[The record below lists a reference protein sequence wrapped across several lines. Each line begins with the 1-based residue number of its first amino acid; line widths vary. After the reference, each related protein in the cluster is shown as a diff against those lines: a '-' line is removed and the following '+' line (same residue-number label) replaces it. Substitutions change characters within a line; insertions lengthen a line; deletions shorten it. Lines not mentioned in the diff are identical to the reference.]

1 MSARKLNL
9 ILFAIVAVIAT
20 SGLALSDSLRGFW
33 DRDYS
38 VALNTLAPAT
48 VTITTTDYAFTMPD
62 TITAGVTEL
71 ALVNRGKEPHHA
83 WIIRL
88 DSAKTLK
95 DVFAALQAGGPPPKW
110 AVDVGGPNAGA
121 PNSTAFL
128 DLKPGR
134 YAVVCFIPSPDGKPH
149 IMKGMAKEVIV
160 TPRRGAAAAREASAS
175 MPRPT
180 TTMTL
185 VDYGYQLTK
194 PITAGRQVIRVVNG
208 AAQPHEVFIGRL
220 LPGKTAQDFLAWER
234 NPQGPPPLVPMG
246 GTTGMAKGEE
256 NTIVI
261 DFEPG
266 EYALYCFV
274 PDARDGKPH
283 VAHGMVTQ
291 LSVK

>member
-1 MSARKLNL
+1 MHARKATLT
-9 ILFAIVAVIAT
+9 LFAIAAVAAT
-20 SGLALSDSLRGFW
+20 SGLALNEPLRGFW

-38 VALNTLAPAT
+38 AALTMLAPAT

-62 TITAGVTEL
+62 TIAAGVTEL
-71 ALVNRGKEPHHA
+71 RLVNEGKELHHA

-88 DSAKTLK
+88 DSAKTLR
-95 DVFAALQAGGPPPKW
+95 DVFAAMQSHETPAW
-110 AVDVGGPNAGA
+110 AVHVGGPNAAVQGSSA
-121 PNSTAFL
+121 IL
-128 DLKPGR
+128 DLEPGR

-160 TPRRGAAAAREASAS
+160 APRRGPAAAREASPP

-185 VDYGYQLTK
+185 VDYGYQLSK
-194 PITAGRQVIRVVNG
+194 PITGGRQVIRVVNG
-208 AAQPHEVFIGRL
+208 AEQPHEVFIGKL
-220 LPGKTAQDFLAWER
+220 LPGKTAADFLAWER
-234 NPQGPPPLVPMG
+234 NQQGPPPLVPMG
-246 GTTGMAKGEE
+246 GTAGLSKGEE

-274 PDARDGKPH
+274 PDAHDGKPH
-283 VAHGMVTQ
+283 VAHGMVAQ
-291 LSVK
+291 VSVK

>member
-1 MSARKLNL
+1 MTARKATLT
-9 ILFAIVAVIAT
+9 LFAIAAAAAT
-20 SGLALSDSLRGFW
+20 SGLALNEPMRGFW

-38 VALNTLAPAT
+38 AALNTLAPAT

-62 TITAGVTEL
+62 TIVAGVTEL
-71 ALVNRGKEPHHA
+71 QLVNAGREPHHA

-95 DVFAALQAGGPPPKW
+95 DVFAAMQAGGPPPKW

-121 PNSTAFL
+121 PNSAAIL

-160 TPRRGAAAAREASAS
+160 TPRRGAAAAREASPP

-185 VDYGYQLTK
+185 VDYGYQLSK
-194 PITAGRQVIRVVNG
+194 PITSGRQVIRVVNG
-208 AAQPHEVFIGRL
+208 AEQPHEVFIGKL
-220 LPGKTAQDFLAWER
+220 LDGKTPADFLAWER

-246 GTTGMAKGEE
+246 GTTGMATGEE
-256 NTIVI
+256 NTVII
-261 DFEPG
+261 DFTPG
-266 EYALYCFV
+266 EYALFCFV
-274 PDARDGKPH
+274 PDMHDGKPH

-291 LSVK
+291 FSVK

>member
-1 MSARKLNL
+1 MSAHKAKLTLAL
-9 ILFAIVAVIAT
+9 IAVVAAT
-20 SGLALSDSLRGFW
+20 SGLALNAPLRGFW
-33 DRDYS
+33 DRDYAA
-38 VALNTLAPAT
+38 ALTPLAPAK
-48 VTITTTDYAFTMPD
+48 VTITTSDYAFTMPD
-62 TITAGVTEL
+62 TIMAGVTEL
-71 ALVNRGKEPHHA
+71 SLVNTGKEPHHA

-95 DVFAALQAGGPPPKW
+95 DVFAAMQAGGPPPKW

-121 PNSTAFL
+121 PSSTAFL

-160 TPRRGAAAAREASAS
+160 TPRRGAGAAREASAV

-185 VDYGYQLTK
+185 VDYGYQLTR
-194 PITAGRQVIRVVNG
+194 PIARGRQVIRVVN
-208 AAQPHEVFIGRL
+208 AAEQPHEVLVGKL
-220 LPGKTAQDFLAWER
+220 LPGKTAQDFLAWEK
-234 NPQGPPPLVPMG
+234 NMQGPPPLVPMG
-246 GTTGMAKGEE
+246 GTTGLAKGEE

-266 EYALYCFV
+266 EYALFCFV
-274 PDARDGKPH
+274 PDVHDGKSH